1 MRYRKIG
8 LTTVAVTQDLLSR
21 MAWMLK
27 ILYSA
32 DATVPSIL
40 ITDDL
45 RSEFV
50 MKVIPFKLAGVYFG
64 EHDYSV

>member
-1 MRYRKIG
+1 MRYEKIG
-8 LTTVAVTQDLLSR
+8 LTTVAVTQDVLSR

-27 ILYSA
+27 FLYSA

-50 MKVIPFKLAGVYFG
+50 MKVIPFKIGWSLFR
-64 EHDYSV
+64 